1 MSGGRAVLIA
11 DLFCGAGGSSTG
23 AVMALERLG
32 KVPELVCVNHWP
44 VAIETHAANHPA
56 ARHHCVDIGTARPEV
71 IVPEGRLD
79 LLMASPTCTYH
90 SRARG
95 GKPTSDQ
102 QRMDPWHVVT
112 WCTSLRVD
120 RIMIENVPEFMQWGP
135 VDPETGRPIPSRR
148 GEFFGAWLSALR
160 GIGYNVECRVLNCA
174 DYGDPT
180 TRERFFLLGRRDGGP
195 ITWPRQ
201 SHARPDGAAA
211 MGRPGWRAA
220 REIIDWS
227 LASESIFT
235 RDRPLRPKTLA
246 RIAAG
251 LSRFGAAAEPFLV
264 VLRNHADARD
274 LDLPLPAITAGGNHF
289 GLVEPVQPIILAQQ
303 SGGLARPVDRP
314 VATIPALGAHALVEP
329 FIVPNFGERAGQSPR
344 NHDINAPL
352 PTVTSR
358 GAGAL
363 IEPMVMA
370 YYGANASAKPVS
382 ETLDTVT
389 TRDRFG
395 LIEPM
400 AGPPVDI
407 RYRMLQPH
415 ELAAAM
421 SFPADYDFKGTKTE
435 VKRQIGNAVP
445 TRTSRALV
453 LASFG
458 VAA

>member
-1 MSGGRAVLIA
+1 MSGGRALLIA

-220 REIIDWS
+220 RE
-227 LASESIFT
+227 
-235 RDRPLRPKTLA
+235 
-246 RIAAG
+246 
-251 LSRFGAAAEPFLV
+251 
-264 VLRNHADARD
+264 
-274 LDLPLPAITAGGNHF
+274 
-289 GLVEPVQPIILAQQ
+289 
-303 SGGLARPVDRP
+303 
-314 VATIPALGAHALVEP
+314 
-329 FIVPNFGERAGQSPR
+329 
-344 NHDINAPL
+344 
-352 PTVTSR
+352 
-358 GAGAL
+358 
-363 IEPMVMA
+363 
-370 YYGANASAKPVS
+370 Y
-382 ETLDTVT
+382 
-389 TRDRFG
+389 
-395 LIEPM
+395 
-400 AGPPVDI
+400 
-407 RYRMLQPH
+407 
-415 ELAAAM
+415 
-421 SFPADYDFKGTKTE
+421 
-435 VKRQIGNAVP
+435 
-445 TRTSRALV
+445 
-453 LASFG
+453 
-458 VAA
+458 

>member
-1 MSGGRAVLIA
+1 MAAVADTKRPLLIA

-23 AVMALERLG
+23 AVRALGRLG
-32 KVPELVCVNHWP
+32 LAHELVCVNHWA
-44 VAIETHAANHPA
+44 VAIDTHAANHPE

-71 IVPEGRLD
+71 IVPEGYLD

-112 WCTSLRVD
+112 WCTSLRVE

-135 VDPETGRPIPSRR
+135 VDPETGRPDPSRR

-160 GIGYNVECRVLNCA
+160 AIGYNVECRVLNCA
-174 DYGDPT
+174 DHGDPT

-211 MGRPGWRAA
+211 MGKPGWRAA

-235 RDRPLRPKTLA
+235 RARPLKPKTLA

-274 LDLPLPAITAGGNHF
+274 LDLPLPAITAGGSHF
-289 GLVEPVQPIILAQQ
+289 GLVEPVQPIIVAQQ
-303 SGGLARPVDRP
+303 SGGLARPVSRP
-314 VATIPALGAHALVEP
+314 MATIPALGAHALVEP
-329 FIVPNFGERAGQSPR
+329 
-344 NHDINAPL
+344 L
-352 PTVTSR
+352 
-358 GAGAL
+358 
-363 IEPMVMA
+363 VMA

-382 ETLDTVT
+382 QTLDTVT

-395 LIEPM
+395 LVEPV

-415 ELAAAM
+415 ELAGAM
-421 SFPADYDFKGTKTE
+421 SFPGDYRFSGTKTDI
-435 VKRQIGNAVP
+435 KRQIGNAVP
-445 TRTSRALV
+445 VRTADALV
-453 LASFG
+453 TASFG